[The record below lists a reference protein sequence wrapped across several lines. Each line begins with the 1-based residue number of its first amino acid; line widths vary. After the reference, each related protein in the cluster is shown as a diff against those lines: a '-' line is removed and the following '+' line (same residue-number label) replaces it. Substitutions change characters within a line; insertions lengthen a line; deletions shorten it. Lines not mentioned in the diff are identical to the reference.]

1 MAASFNPNQPQGQVD
16 HPLQA
21 GNDHPPQNSNA
32 SSQDPQPAIEEYPP
46 QGYPPQAQ
54 ADHPPAYATHE
65 PVSPPAYN
73 SEADQLAY
81 NFHPKPSTST
91 VVVAAR
97 APASVPV
104 ATQPTTSATTTRV
117 SPPMED
123 HSGVAICA
131 LVFSIIT
138 LITCGASVIC
148 LFFSIPALILSI
160 AALRIREWQKNK
172 AGISII
178 LNVAVV
184 VCTVVLL
191 VAVVT
196 PVTVT
201 AGAASTVASRYRYC
215 APYYSSTYSSYCV
228 PYSYSTNGSCSYYS
242 SSGYCPTTTSTP

>member
-1 MAASFNPNQPQGQVD
+1 MAASYNPNQPQGQVD

-21 GNDHPPQNSNA
+21 GYDHPPQNSNA

-46 QGYPPQAQ
+46 RGYPPQAQ
-54 ADHPPAYATHE
+54 ADLPPAYATHE

-73 SEADQLAY
+73 SEADQLSY

-104 ATQPTTSATTTRV
+104 ATQPTTSATSTRV

-123 HSGVAICA
+123 HSGMAVCA

-160 AALRIREWQKNK
+160 AALRIRGEWQKSH
-172 AGISII
+172 ACISIG

-201 AGAASTVASRYRYC
+201 AGAASTAASR
-215 APYYSSTYSSYCV
+215 
-228 PYSYSTNGSCSYYS
+228 
-242 SSGYCPTTTSTP
+242 